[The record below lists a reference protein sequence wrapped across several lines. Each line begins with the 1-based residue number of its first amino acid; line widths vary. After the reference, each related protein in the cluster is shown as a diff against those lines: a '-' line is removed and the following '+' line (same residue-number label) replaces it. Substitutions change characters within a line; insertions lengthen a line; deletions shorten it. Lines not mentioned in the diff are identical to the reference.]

1 MCQHHHGEGIA
12 TFILGALI
20 GAAVG
25 LLYAPAKGETTRRKL
40 KRWAEETYENGK
52 EELAARTEELRDK
65 FSAHAEKAKE
75 RAAELK
81 EKIAEKAEDIK
92 QRALESSEELRG
104 KAADELEK
112 AAEKLDKAAKK
123 IR

>member
-1 MCQHHHGEGIA
+1 MCQHHHAEGIA

-25 LLYAPAKGETTRRKL
+25 VLYAPAKGETTRRKL
-40 KRWAEETYENGK
+40 KRWTEETYENGK

-65 FSAHAEKAKE
+65 FSTTTGKAKE

-81 EKIAEKAEDIK
+81 EKLAEKAEDIK

-112 AAEKLDKAAKK
+112 AAEKLDKVAKK